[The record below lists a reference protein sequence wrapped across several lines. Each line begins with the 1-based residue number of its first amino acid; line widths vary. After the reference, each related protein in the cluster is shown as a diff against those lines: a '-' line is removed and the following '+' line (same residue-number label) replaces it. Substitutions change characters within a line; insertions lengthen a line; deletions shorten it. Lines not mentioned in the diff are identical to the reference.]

1 MELNEILKIALKG
14 GASDIHLKTGLPT
27 MFRVDGALVP
37 LKNGERLLPE
47 EMQKIAFALMNPV
60 QKARF
65 EEARE
70 CDLAYGIPGL
80 GRFRVNIFQQRGTI
94 GIVFRVIPFGVKSID
109 QLLLPRVIERIS
121 MENRGLVLVTG
132 TTGSGKST
140 TLAAMIDHI
149 NSNRTCHIMTIE
161 DPIEFL
167 IRDRRSL
174 VNQREIGV
182 DTQSFANALRA
193 ALRQDPDVILV
204 GEMRDFETIETAI
217 TAAETGHLVMS
228 TLHTLDATETI
239 NRIISVFP
247 PYQQKQVRLQ
257 LASILKAVISQR
269 LVPRADGRG
278 RVPALEVMVSTAR
291 IRECISDKE
300 RTKEL
305 PDAIAKG
312 FTTYG
317 MQTFDQSLMHLV
329 KQELIT
335 YEEALKHVS
344 NPDDFA
350 LRFRGIASTS
360 DGTWDDFEGQDEEKA
375 EDEIDTDPGDSDA
388 DFIER
393 F

>member
-1 MELNEILKIALKG
+1 
-14 GASDIHLKTGLPT
+14 
-27 MFRVDGALVP
+27 
-37 LKNGERLLPE
+37 
-47 EMQKIAFALMNPV
+47 
-60 QKARF
+60 
-65 EEARE
+65 
-70 CDLAYGIPGL
+70 
-80 GRFRVNIFQQRGTI
+80 
-94 GIVFRVIPFGVKSID
+94 
-109 QLLLPRVIERIS
+109 
-121 MENRGLVLVTG
+121 
-132 TTGSGKST
+132 
-140 TLAAMIDHI
+140 MIDHI

-247 PYQQKQVRLQ
+247 PYQQKQIRLQ
-257 LASILKAVISQR
+257 LGSILKAVISQR

-291 IRECISDKE
+291 IRECIADKE

-329 KQELIT
+329 KQELVT

-360 DGTWDDFEGQDEEKA
+360 DGTWDDFEGKEEQEKSEESIA
-375 EDEIDTDPGDSDA
+375 GDPGDADA